1 MGFGFSLSLYGGN
14 HYKKRRKAIDKYL
27 TPFGIRSVKF
37 DKDKGFF
44 LNNKHLKLK
53 GMCLHQDAG
62 CLGTAVPDRL
72 MNAVCL
78 F

>member
-1 MGFGFSLSLYGGN
+1 M
-14 HYKKRRKAIDKYL
+14 
-27 TPFGIRSVKF
+27 KF

-62 CLGTAVPDRL
+62 CLGTAVPDRAYERRL
-72 MNAVCL
+72 LILKDLARMLSVARIILLLRNFLTIVILLAFWL
-78 F
+78 